1 MRASLPFFWR
11 CPGEWPQPDGP
22 GATGLRK
29 WEQPTSAK
37 ACSSY
42 VATRESVLIV
52 QQAEGSDRP
61 PQSRAAQANNSLVA
75 TQALGLRG
83 LRLLAARCNSWRTPF
98 STGFSFEAASPST
111 GSFSMSAPARLHACM
126 SGRGRGRCC
135 APVTAAAFGLAACT
149 CCPVP
154 SLPLPLSGACTAPWV
169 PRP

>member
-98 STGFSFEAASPST
+98 STGFFY
-111 GSFSMSAPARLHACM
+111 R
-126 SGRGRGRCC
+126 
-135 APVTAAAFGLAACT
+135 
-149 CCPVP
+149 
-154 SLPLPLSGACTAPWV
+154 
-169 PRP
+169 